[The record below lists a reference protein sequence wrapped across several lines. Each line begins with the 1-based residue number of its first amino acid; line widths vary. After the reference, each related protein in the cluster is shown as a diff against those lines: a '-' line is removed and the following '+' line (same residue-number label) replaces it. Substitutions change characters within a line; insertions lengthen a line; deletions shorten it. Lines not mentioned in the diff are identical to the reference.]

1 MTTLTVIVVWAVV
14 SVVATFTAV
23 RLVSMNQYED

>member
-1 MTTLTVIVVWAVV
+1 MTILTGLLVWAVV
-14 SVVATFTAV
+14 SVVATFAAV

>member
-1 MTTLTVIVVWAVV
+1 MTILTIIAVWAAV
-14 SVVATFTAV
+14 SVVATFAAV

>member
-1 MTTLTVIVVWAVV
+1 MSILTGIIVWAVV
-14 SVVATFTAV
+14 SVVATFAAV

>member
-1 MTTLTVIVVWAVV
+1 MTILTVSLIWLAV
-14 SVVATFTAV
+14 SVVATFVAV

>member
-1 MTTLTVIVVWAVV
+1 MTILTVIAVWTVV
-14 SVVATFTAV
+14 SVVATFAAV

>member
-1 MTTLTVIVVWAVV
+1 MSILTVIAVWAGV
-14 SVVATFTAV
+14 SVVATFAAV